1 MKFLMDKTNSE
12 NKENSVPF
20 TYLPPNTVLPGS
32 MQDRMDD
39 SDSDDGPIIY
49 RDDDEGDGS
58 ELLLLLFT
66 GNFKF

>member
-1 MKFLMDKTNSE
+1 MDKTNSE